1 MKKWLRKTGLVAVG
15 TTLVAASL
23 LTGPVHA
30 TTVKYNDFASSPTG
44 YVSQSQ
50 MKAQKDGEK
59 ALSDDTLIIK
69 FKKPLTLTEHRYAGG
84 TPVKQIQGLDYMVV
98 KVKNKKDLDKAITKY
113 RENTKVAAVMP
124 SALYRPLGVEDP
136 KAASQYHVNMLN
148 LAKAQSLAGKYQ
160 VTVAVIDQGID
171 TNHPDLKGK
180 LLPSYNTV
188 TPMNQGSPD
197 FHGTHVAG
205 IIAAAKDNGIGGY
218 GVNPNAKILP
228 IDVFDRAW
236 GASDFAIAEG
246 ILYAIN
252 KGAKVINMSLG
263 GSMPSPLIEDA
274 IKKALEKNIVV
285 VAAAGN
291 TGNDM
296 LSYPA
301 AFEGVISVGNINSQK
316 KLSTSSSF
324 GTTVDVVAPGEEIY
338 STIYEYERKSSFRK
352 LTGTSMAAPM
362 VAGAASLLLSKYPLL
377 TPYQVEYILE
387 HTADDLGEKGFDV
400 KYGNGLINP
409 VAALQFDMKK
419 LPDIVKK
426 AYTEKELM
434 EKAQSVSLGKEGKL
448 SGNITAAFEEK
459 WYKAEVEKGDNLQFI
474 LDGGSQFDYK
484 LMVHMYSASE
494 KVIIDVNKVRE
505 GVKEG
510 KFFEAPFSG
519 TVLFGVK
526 EVNGSYDDSAI
537 GGSKFNLTVQK
548 SVDLPEDE
556 SSLDKPIAIEL
567 PYDSGSTP
575 LHLIGKDGDD
585 DYYKFSV
592 KEPQAVRIELSGVPG
607 TDTSISLYTADMFF
621 PPDFEKLPADEQ
633 KMILEALASGEMKA
647 DPMLYSNRGGHGAA
661 ESLNF
666 TAGPEMAYIIKISNK
681 IDPNYFMMYD
691 FFFNPGLMANE
702 QVAEPSLVP
711 YKLKVVGKVFPEDE
725 DMFPFMGEGK
735 EGTGGSLEGQKKEM
749 EPGTS
754 EDGEDE
760 FLRMVKEGSQPY
772 EVGEQAGGYLQM
784 MEDEDW
790 FQTTPSETGIFQFAF
805 SEKGFTVPI
814 ISIYKIIEDKDYN
827 GKPVK
832 YLAQIGSNMIWD
844 WAGIRMD
851 SSLYTGLR
859 KGETYYIKVNS
870 NYYTGE
876 MSFDSY
882 QFTSKLLYADP
893 QDQYEDNDKPENV
906 RNLPAGTV
914 EGNFAM
920 PFDQDYFYFESKA
933 DAIYGVTFGTKA
945 VDPAAYSKYPKELLN
960 PIFGMVVVVEDT
972 NKNRKLDEE
981 EYRKVQYIDRG
992 ASSGNTYGS
1001 FKANK
1006 NKNYILLV
1014 NGYVDGPVP
1023 LSLLPYQLKVVPANT
1038 ADEDKG
1044 SVVKNNIPSK
1054 PLKLGTNGKNALKAT
1069 GYLNAGVP
1077 YGDEDWYELKLA
1089 KDSKGKIEFA
1099 AGIEVDSIISLY
1111 KDGKLVTQADYYPE
1125 GDPEVLNFS
1134 LKKGTYHIK
1143 VRDVFGNSTV
1153 NPYTLNV
1160 KFQ

>member
-1 MKKWLRKTGLVAVG
+1 MKNWFRKSGLVAVG

-30 TTVKYNDFASSPTG
+30 ATVKYNDFASSPTG
-44 YVSQSQ
+44 YVSEAQ
-50 MKAQKDGEK
+50 MKMQQDGEK

-69 FKKPLTLTEHRYAGG
+69 FKKPLGMAEHRYAGG
-84 TPVKQIQGLDYMVV
+84 TPVKQLEGLDYAVV
-98 KVKNKKDLDKAITKY
+98 KVRNKKDLDKVITRY
-113 RENTKVAAVMP
+113 RANTKVAAVMP
-124 SALYRPLGVEDP
+124 SALYRPLGIEDP
-136 KAASQYHVNMLN
+136 KAASQYHVGMLN
-148 LAKAQSLAGKYQ
+148 LAKAQSIAGKYQ

-171 TNHPDLKGK
+171 PNHPDLKGK

-274 IKKALEKNIVV
+274 IKKALDKNIVV
-285 VAAAGN
+285 IAAAGN

-301 AFEGVISVGNINSQK
+301 AYEGVISVGNINSQK
-316 KLSTSSSF
+316 KLSASSSY
-324 GTTVDVVAPGEEIY
+324 GPSVDVVAPGEDIY
-338 STIYEYERKSSFRK
+338 STIYEYERKSSYRK

-362 VAGAASLLLSKYPLL
+362 VAGVASLLLSKYPLL
-377 TPYQVEYILE
+377 TPHQVEYILE
-387 HTADDLGEKGFDV
+387 HTAEDLGEKGFDV

-419 LPDIVKK
+419 LPDIIKK
-426 AYTEKELM
+426 TYTEKELL
-434 EKAQSVSLGKEGKL
+434 EEAQAVSLGKEVKL
-448 SGNITAAFEEK
+448 SGNITAAYEEK
-459 WYKAEVEKGDNLQFI
+459 WYKAEVEKGDNLQFV

-484 LMVHMYSASE
+484 LMIQMYSASE
-494 KVIIDVNKVRE
+494 KMMIDVNKVRE

-526 EVNGSYDDSAI
+526 EVNGSYDNSAR

-548 SVDLPEDE
+548 AGELPEDE
-556 SSLDKPIAIEL
+556 SSVDKPIQIEL

-575 LHLIGKDGDD
+575 LHLLGKDGDD

-607 TDTSISLYTADMFF
+607 TDTTLSLYTADMFF
-621 PPDFEKLPADEQ
+621 PPDFDKLPADEQ
-633 KMILEALASGEMKA
+633 KMILDGLTSGEMKI
-647 DPMLYSNRGGHGAA
+647 DPMLYSNRGGHGSG
-661 ESLNF
+661 ESINF
-666 TAGPEMAYIIKISNK
+666 TANPEMGYIIKVSNK

-691 FFFNPGLMANE
+691 FFFNPGLMAKD

-711 YKLKVVGKVFPEDE
+711 YKLKVNGKVFPEDE
-725 DMFPFMGEGK
+725 DMFPFMGGGKGEKGEG
-735 EGTGGSLEGQKKEM
+735 LEEQKKEM
-749 EPGTS
+749 EPGDS
-754 EDGEDE
+754 NDGEDE
-760 FLRMVKEGSQPY
+760 FLRMIQESSQPY
-772 EVGEQAGGYLQM
+772 MVGNQAGGYLQM

-790 FQTTPSETGIFQFAF
+790 FQTTPSETGIYQFAF
-805 SEKGFTVPI
+805 SEKGFTVPL
-814 ISIYKIIEDKDYN
+814 ISIFKIIEDKDYN
-827 GKPVK
+827 GKPMK
-832 YLAQIGSNMIWD
+832 YLAQIGSNMTWD

-876 MSFDSY
+876 MSFDPY
-882 QFTSKLLYADP
+882 QFTSKLLFDNP

-933 DAIYGVTFGTKA
+933 EAIYGVTFGRKA
-945 VDPAAYSKYPKELLN
+945 VDPAAYSKYPKELTN
-960 PIFGMVVVVEDT
+960 PIFGMVVVVEDI

-981 EYRKVQYIDRG
+981 EARNVQYIDRG
-992 ASSGNTYGS
+992 AFSGNTYGS
-1001 FKANK
+1001 FKAGK

-1023 LSLLPYQLKVVPANT
+1023 LSVLPYQLKVAPVNT

-1054 PLKLGTNGKNALKAT
+1054 PIKLAANGKTGLKAT

-1089 KDSKGKIEFA
+1089 KDSKGKIEFT

-1111 KDGKLVTQADYYPE
+1111 KDGKLVAQADYYPE
-1125 GDPEVLNFS
+1125 GDAEVLNFS

-1143 VRDVFGNSTV
+1143 VRDVFGNSTL
-1153 NPYTLNV
+1153 NPYTLKV
-1160 KFQ
+1160 TFK

>member
-1 MKKWLRKTGLVAVG
+1 MKNWFRKSGLVAVG

-44 YVSQSQ
+44 YVSQAQ
-50 MKAQKDGEK
+50 MKMQQDGEK
-59 ALSDDTLIIK
+59 ALSDDTLIIR
-69 FKKPLTLTEHRYAGG
+69 FKKPLTLSEHRYAGG
-84 TPVKQIQGLDYMVV
+84 TPVKQIEGLDYAVV
-98 KVKNKKDLDKAITKY
+98 KVRNKKDLDNVITRY

-124 SALYRPLGVEDP
+124 SALYRPLGIEDP
-136 KAASQYHVNMLN
+136 KAASQYHVGMLN

-171 TNHPDLKGK
+171 PNHPDLKGK

-188 TPMNQGSPD
+188 SPMNQGSPD

-274 IKKALEKNIVV
+274 VKKALEKNIVV
-285 VAAAGN
+285 IAAAGN

-301 AFEGVISVGNINSQK
+301 AYEGVISVGNVNSQK
-316 KLSTSSSF
+316 KLSMSSSY
-324 GTTVDVVAPGEEIY
+324 GPSVDVVAPGEDIY
-338 STIYEYERKSSFRK
+338 STIYEYERKSSYRK

-362 VAGAASLLLSKYPLL
+362 VAGVASLLLSKYPML

-387 HTADDLGEKGFDV
+387 HTAEDLGEKGFDV

-419 LPDIVKK
+419 LPDIIKK
-426 AYTEKELM
+426 TYTDKELL
-434 EKAQSVSLGKEGKL
+434 EKSQPVSLGKETKL
-448 SGNITAAFEEK
+448 SGNITAAYEEK
-459 WYKAEVEKGDNLQFI
+459 WYKAEVKKGDNLQFI
-474 LDGGSQFDYK
+474 LDGGSHFDYK
-484 LMVHMYSASE
+484 LMIHMYSASE
-494 KVIIDVNKVRE
+494 KMMIDVNKVRE

-526 EVNGSYDDSAI
+526 EVNGSYDDSARE
-537 GGSKFNLTVQK
+537 SAKFNLTVQK
-548 SVDLPEDE
+548 PDDLPEDE

-567 PYDSGSTP
+567 PYDSGSKP
-575 LHLIGKDGDD
+575 MYLIGKDGDD

-607 TDTSISLYTADMFF
+607 TDTSISLYPADMFF
-621 PPDFEKLPADEQ
+621 PPDFDKLPAEEQ
-633 KMILEALASGEMKA
+633 KRILDALASGEMKA
-647 DPMLYSNRGGHGAA
+647 DPMLYSNRGGHGAG

-666 TAGPEMAYIIKISNK
+666 SAVPEMTYIIKVSNK

-691 FFFNPGLMANE
+691 FFFNPGLMAKD

-711 YKLKVVGKVFPEDE
+711 YKLKVEGKVFPGDE
-725 DMFPFMGEGK
+725 DMFPFMGGGK
-735 EGTGGSLEGQKKEM
+735 EETGGNLDEQKKEM
-749 EPGTS
+749 DPGTS

-760 FLRMVKEGSQPY
+760 FLRMIKEGSKPY
-772 EVGEQAGGYLQM
+772 GVGDQAGGYLQM

-814 ISIYKIIEDKDYN
+814 ISIYKIIELKDYN
-827 GKPVK
+827 GKPFK
-832 YLAQIGSNMIWD
+832 YLAQIGSNMTWD

-876 MSFDSY
+876 MSFDPY
-882 QFTSKLLYADP
+882 QFTSKLLFENP
-893 QDQYEDNDKPENV
+893 EDQYEDNDKPENV

-920 PFDQDYFYFESKA
+920 PFDQDNFYFESKA

-945 VDPAAYSKYPKELLN
+945 VDPAVYSKYPKELVN

-981 EYRKVQYIDRG
+981 ETRKAQYIDRG
-992 ASSGNTYGS
+992 AFSGNTYGS
-1001 FKANK
+1001 FKAGK

-1014 NGYVDGPVP
+1014 SGYVDGPVP
-1023 LSLLPYQLKVVPANT
+1023 LSLLPYQLKVAPVNT
-1038 ADEDKG
+1038 VDEDKG

-1054 PLKLGTNGKNALKAT
+1054 PLQLAANGKNGLKAT

-1077 YGDEDWYELKLA
+1077 FGDEDWYELKLA

-1111 KDGKLVTQADYYPE
+1111 KDGKLVAQADYYPE
-1125 GDPEVLNFS
+1125 GDAEVLNFS

-1143 VRDVFGNSTV
+1143 VRDAFGNSTL
-1153 NPYTLNV
+1153 NPYTLKV
-1160 KFQ
+1160 EFK